1 MVSRRKKAIWKIFLN
16 VIYRLLQLQC
26 AWHLQQRHEKVI
38 DGCHQKSSVAYK
50 HKASY
55 KKKIIWDIQ
64 RLF

>member
-38 DGCHQKSSVAYK
+38 DGCHQKSSVADK

-55 KKKIIWDIQ
+55 KKEIIWDIQ